1 MKFPPY
7 YSKKQHQFY
16 EVKNNSLVI
25 GDDNIPIKN
34 GIPRFVDGENYAS
47 AFGEQWKKYRLTQLD
62 SYTGVPASRTRMER
76 CFGSELFS
84 QLKGRS
90 VLEAGCGAGRFT
102 EILLEEGAYVTSFD
116 LSDAVDA
123 NVINTPINNTHR
135 IFQGD
140 INEIPFEDQQYDLVV
155 CMGVIQHTPDPE
167 KTIEHL
173 YKQVKPGGSLVIDHY
188 TYTLSYFTK
197 TTAIFRFFIKRLSP
211 EKGMR
216 VTEKITNLFF
226 PLHKA
231 VAATK
236 VYPFQ
241 ALLSR
246 ISPVHSY
253 YFAYPNLNDEDQ
265 YQWSLLDT
273 HDGLTDWYKHFRT
286 KKQLSKH
293 LKNLGGINVYAA
305 KSSHG
310 IEARCNKPL

>member
-7 YSKKQHQFY
+7 FSQKTGQFY
-16 EVKNNSLVI
+16 ENGNNMLVSE
-25 GDDNIPIKN
+25 DDRVPIKS
-34 GIPRFVDGENYAS
+34 GIPRFVDNENYAS
-47 AFGEQWKKYRLTQLD
+47 AFGEQWKKFRLTQLD
-62 SYTGVPASRTRMER
+62 SYTGVPASRIRTER
-76 CFGSELFS
+76 CFGSELFN
-84 QLKGRS
+84 QLKDSS

-123 NVINTPINNTHR
+123 NVVNTPINDTHR

-140 INEIPFEDQQYDLVV
+140 ITKIPFKEQQYDFVV
-155 CMGVIQHTPDPE
+155 CLGVIQHTPNPE
-167 KTIEHL
+167 ETIEHL
-173 YKQVKPGGSLVIDHY
+173 FQQVKPGGALIIDHY
-188 TYTLSYFTK
+188 TYTLSHYTK
-197 TTAIFRFFIKRLSP
+197 TTGILRFFIKRLSP

-216 VTEKITNLFF
+216 VTEKITKVFF

-231 VAATK
+231 VRK
-236 VYPFQ
+236 VYPLQ

-253 YFAYPNLNDEDQ
+253 YFGYPDLSHEHQ

-273 HDGLTDWYKHFRT
+273 HDSLTDWYKHHRT
-286 KKQLSKH
+286 RGQLEKH
-293 LKNLGGINVYAA
+293 LRKIGGVNVYAA

-310 IEARCNKPL
+310 IDARCSRPQS